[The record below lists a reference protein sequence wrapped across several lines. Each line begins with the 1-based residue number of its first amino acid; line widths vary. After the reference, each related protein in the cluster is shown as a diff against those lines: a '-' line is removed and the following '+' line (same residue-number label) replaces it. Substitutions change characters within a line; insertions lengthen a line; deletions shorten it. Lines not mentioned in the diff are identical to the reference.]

1 MKIQLQNIT
10 FYPSSGGIQSYMY
23 HISKRLIETGHNP
36 TVICSFDNKTQPK
49 YDSYEKIKIIRHPYY
64 KTSML
69 PINILAPIY
78 YEIRL
83 EKFLSKNAYDIDIIW
98 SNFILEAFTSCK
110 VFRNKIPI
118 IYIIH
123 AVASKMIKLYNIYP
137 NANVFLKSYVNNLYR
152 QYLLME
158 KKAIKESEKIVTLSK
173 MRAREICDYY
183 DINQDKVIAI
193 PPGIDLQKFY
203 PSEKDINLLKELNI
217 PKNAKIILTV
227 GRLSFEKNI
236 ETLIKSFKK
245 ISNENVFLVIVGKGS
260 QKRYLEELVKKLNI
274 SKRVIFTGERNDVER
289 FYRIADLFV
298 LPSSYEGFGLVYLEA
313 MACGVPCVALKP
325 DYPKI
330 IIASNEVIDDG
341 VTGLLADPYSL
352 DSLVEKI
359 DRLLSDNNLKNKLGR
374 NARRVCEK
382 RFSWEQTTERLLKE
396 SEKII

>member
-23 HISKRLIETGHNP
+23 NISKKLIETGHNP
-36 TVICSFDNKTQPK
+36 TVICSFDNKTQLK

-64 KTSML
+64 KIRML

-83 EKFLSKNAYDIDIIW
+83 EKFLSKNAYDFDIIW
-98 SNFILEAFTSCK
+98 SNFFLEAFTSCK
-110 VFRNKIPI
+110 VFRKKIPI
-118 IYIIH
+118 IYILH
-123 AVASKMIKLYNIYP
+123 AVASKMIELYNIYP
-137 NANVFLKSYVNNLYR
+137 NADVFLKSYVKNIYR

-158 KKAIKESEKIVTLSK
+158 KKAIKESDKIVTLSK

-183 DINQDKVIAI
+183 NIDKDKVIAI
-193 PPGIDLQKFY
+193 PPGINLQKFY

-217 PKNAKIILTV
+217 PNNSKIILTV
-227 GRLSFEKNI
+227 CRLSFEKNI
-236 ETLIKSFKK
+236 ETLIKSFNK
-245 ISNENVFLVIVGKGS
+245 ISNENVFLIIVGKGD
-260 QKRYLEELVKKLNI
+260 QKKYLEELVKKLNL
-274 SKRVIFTGERNDVER
+274 SKKVIFTGERNDVER

-298 LPSSYEGFGLVYLEA
+298 LPSTYEGFGLVYLEA
-313 MACGVPCVALKP
+313 MACGIPCIALKP
-325 DYPKI
+325 DYPRI

-359 DRLLSDNNLKNKLGR
+359 DKILSDDNLKNKLGR

-382 RFSWEQTTERLLKE
+382 RFSWKKTAD
-396 SEKII
+396 